1 MLGAATGTGT
11 LVGMELLIT
20 LLVLAAVVAVGVGLY
35 RHFKPEIE
43 RARRIRR
50 ANRAG
55 EIER

>member
-20 LLVLAAVVAVGVGLY
+20 LLVLAAVVAVGLGLY

-50 ANRAG
+50 ANRGG

>member
-1 MLGAATGTGT
+1 MLRAATCTGT

-43 RARRIRR
+43 RVRRIRR
-50 ANRAG
+50 ANRGG

>member
-50 ANRAG
+50 ANRGG

>member
-1 MLGAATGTGT
+1 MCTGT
-11 LVGMELLIT
+11 LVGMEFLIT

-50 ANRAG
+50 ANRGG

>member
-1 MLGAATGTGT
+1 M
-11 LVGMELLIT
+11 GMELLIT

-50 ANRAG
+50 ANRGG